1 MRERE
6 RERQEE
12 DRRGE
17 SERALRIYVHNYMRM
32 CFWAYGTYVGR
43 HFQNPWQP
51 CRVVITL

>member
-6 RERQEE
+6 RDKKT